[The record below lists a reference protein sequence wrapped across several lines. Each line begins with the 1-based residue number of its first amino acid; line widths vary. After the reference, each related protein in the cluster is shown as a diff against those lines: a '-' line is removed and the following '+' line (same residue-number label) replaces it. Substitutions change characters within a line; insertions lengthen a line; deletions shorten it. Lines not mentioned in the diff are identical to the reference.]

1 MQIKCVCMLAAVL
14 GVGASLAATWT
25 GAAGDGQWT
34 TDANWEGNTP
44 PGAGDDA
51 LFTASATLA
60 APTDFTGTVRVQG
73 EGTHLTFDVAA
84 AAALAVA
91 VDEGATLEKTGA
103 GSLTLHAA
111 PGFHPGRV
119 VVTAGEA
126 VFAGNGDWEAPG
138 AFGPVEVAAG
148 AGARI
153 VESPAAQRHG
163 VLVFAGGRTEG
174 EIKNIWATHTP
185 HANFEAVWAGLDKTV
200 ETNRVLTVF
209 SKEKPFALSNGW
221 FPAAWQWK
229 DFYMAWA
236 RTLFLMPQDERVR
249 ACLYADDFGQ
259 VYLDGEEWFEHTQYG
274 PKKAVWTTRTLARG
288 FHALDLFYGEVAG
301 NDGMSI
307 RLAGKVFGGAGPL
320 TRGDAFWKGVA
331 FARLDLAAGATL
343 ALEDGQAL
351 ALAAGEASALNGSVT
366 GGAGAVLAV
375 GSGTLAADAARF
387 AGFNGKIEL
396 CTDARAALA
405 NLGADT
411 AFTVTG
417 AGTVGTDLA
426 GRLADDFTGTV
437 EIPADATFES
447 AAADPAHAF
456 TGAGTLV
463 APTLKGTERF
473 AGTVRLAG
481 GAATWGAYARG
492 EGAAAEIALG
502 DGAALMVPRKTFL
515 ERAGTPL
522 KPWAETDA
530 GAWALGGRSGAPEW
544 SSGHIAYVNDDG
556 NLVLTDDG
564 GQQRNAALY
573 TGHVFTKTSAF
584 DLSFTWTPTQN
595 RWAGKANQ
603 AWAEGFA
610 FFLTA
615 TNNAA
620 GYVYDKTTYGQPPD
634 AYGFRC
640 YIYRGNGNAL
650 GFAWLVNNASAG
662 LCAADTDYSEL
673 GGGLGGITLTRPIA
687 FTVTMRHGVM
697 DVTMRQEGKT
707 WRAAYDFAQCFTG
720 NGLTEANAPRLIGLS
735 GGTGN
740 WGDPKEGKAVPYAEQ
755 TFSDFAGFVWGEH
768 EDKDPAAHAPSA
780 ETWRLGGDAWLTADP
795 GLLFSTNINQ
805 QGYAVLRTGVDAN
818 RPFEVS
824 FTERLDANLTGN
836 WAEGLGVVLTPDPD
850 KLNNGAAGRFFP
862 KMDRCVAFGHYFW
875 ENKLVWSH
883 NGSAHG
889 LDAAAS
895 DVHRI
900 HCSLNHPVT
909 YSLVFNGEDTFT
921 VRAVCSCGAV
931 YETARTYPDVAEWN
945 APVYVAFLGAASTWG
960 PATTTRVTDIAVKEM
975 DAARAFPQRLSVDAG
990 AAATVNLDVPGTN
1003 VAAFASVALGADAS
1017 LALRA
1022 GRPSSCFLSP
1032 LVLAGAGAVDAAGG
1046 AVAAFGEVT
1055 LGDAP
1060 LVVSGAWS
1068 ARDEAITFRVDAAR
1082 LKGGRVLAQ
1091 LPRATHAGAAEPA
1104 FAVTGLDGAPL
1115 SAAWRVSRAG
1125 DAVRLV
1131 PAGSAIIL
1139 R

>member
-1 MQIKCVCMLAAVL
+1 MQIKCVCMLAAAL
-14 GVGASLAATWT
+14 CAGASMAATWT
-25 GAAGDGQWT
+25 GKAGDGQWT

-51 LFTASATLA
+51 VFTASATLA

-103 GSLTLHAA
+103 GSLTLRAA
-111 PGFHPGRV
+111 PGFHPGSV

-138 AFGPVEVAAG
+138 AFGPVAVAAG

-163 VLVFAGGRTEG
+163 VLVFAGGRTED

-209 SKEKPFALSNGW
+209 SKEKPFALSNVW

-259 VYLDGEEWFEHTQYG
+259 VYLDGEEWFEHTQC
-274 PKKAVWTTRTLARG
+274 KTVWTTRTLARG
-288 FHALDLFYGEVAG
+288 FHALDLFYGELAG
-301 NDGMSI
+301 EDGMSI
-307 RLAGKVFGGAGPL
+307 RLAGKVFDGAGHL

-351 ALAAGEASALNGSVT
+351 ALAAGEASALTGAVT

-375 GSGTLAADAARF
+375 GSGTLAVDAACF

-396 CTDARAALA
+396 CTDARAASA

-437 EIPADATFES
+437 EIPAGATFES
-447 AAADPAHAF
+447 AAADPAYAF

-481 GAATWGAYARG
+481 DAATWDAYARG
-492 EGAAAEIALG
+492 EGAAAEITLG
-502 DGAALMVPRKTFL
+502 NGAALMVPRKTFL

-522 KPWAETDA
+522 KPWTDA
-530 GAWALGGRSGAPEW
+530 EAWVLGGRSDVPEW

-564 GQQRNAALY
+564 GKQRNAALY
-573 TGHVFTKTSAF
+573 TGHVFTKTSSF

-595 RWAGKANQ
+595 RWAGKA

-620 GYVYDKTTYGQPPD
+620 GYAYANHVYGQPSD

-640 YIYRGNGNAL
+640 YIYRGNGNAV
-650 GFAWLVNNASAG
+650 GFAWLVNNAEAG
-662 LCAADTDYSEL
+662 LCAAYTDYSEL
-673 GGGLGGITLTRPIA
+673 DGGLGGITLTRPIA
-687 FTVTMRHGVM
+687 FAVTMRNGVM

-707 WRAAYDFAQCFTG
+707 WHAAYDFAQCFTG
-720 NGLTEANAPRLIGLS
+720 TGLTDANAPRLIGLS
-735 GGTGN
+735 GGTGS
-740 WGDPKEGKAVPYAEQ
+740 WGDPNEGSTVPYAEQ

-780 ETWRLGGDAWLTADP
+780 ETWRLSGDAWLTADP
-795 GLLFSTNINQ
+795 GFLFSTNKPQ
-805 QGYAVLRTGVDAN
+805 KGYAVLKTGVGAKI
-818 RPFEVS
+818 PFEVS
-824 FTERLDANLTGN
+824 FTERLDANLTGD
-836 WAEGLGVVLTPDPD
+836 WAEGLGVVLTPDPE
-850 KLNNGAAGRFFP
+850 KLNNDQGTLAP
-862 KMDRCVAFGHYFW
+862 KMDRCVAFCHYLW
-875 ENKLVWSH
+875 ENRLEWSH
-883 NGSAHG
+883 NGSALG

-895 DVHRI
+895 NVHRI
-900 HCSLNHPVT
+900 HRSLNHPVT

-921 VRAVCSCGAV
+921 VRAVCSCGTV

-945 APVYVAFLGAASTWG
+945 APVYVAFLGGSSTWG
-960 PATTTRVTDIAVKEM
+960 PATTTRVTDIAVKEI
-975 DAARAFPQRLSVDAG
+975 DAVCAFPQRLSVDAG

-1017 LALRA
+1017 LALQA
-1022 GRPSSCFLSP
+1022 ERPSVCFLSP
-1032 LVLAGAGAVDAAGG
+1032 LILAGAGAVDAADG

-1060 LVVSGAWS
+1060 LVVTGAWS

-1091 LPRATHAGAAEPA
+1091 LPRATCAGAAEPA

-1125 DAVRLV
+1125 DAVRLI
-1131 PAGSAIIL
+1131 PAGSAIFL

>member
-1 MQIKCVCMLAAVL
+1 MQIKCVCMLAAAL
-14 GVGASLAATWT
+14 CAGVSMAATWT
-25 GAAGDGQWT
+25 GTAGDGQWT
-34 TDANWEGNTP
+34 TGANWEGNTP

-51 LFTASATLA
+51 VFTASATLA

-73 EGTHLTFDVAA
+73 EGTHLTFDGAA

-103 GSLTLHAA
+103 GSLTLRAA
-111 PGFHPGRV
+111 PGFHPGSV

-138 AFGPVEVAAG
+138 AFGPVAVAAG

-163 VLVFAGGRTEG
+163 VLVFTGGRTED
-174 EIKNIWATHTP
+174 EVKNIWTTHTP

-209 SKEKPFALSNGW
+209 SKEKPFALSNVW

-259 VYLDGEEWFEHTQYG
+259 VYLDGEEWFEHTQC
-274 PKKAVWTTRTLARG
+274 KTVWTTRTLARG
-288 FHALDLFYGEVAG
+288 FHALDLFYGELAG
-301 NDGMSI
+301 EDGMSI
-307 RLAGKVFGGAGPL
+307 RLAGKVFGGAGHL

-351 ALAAGEASALNGSVT
+351 ALAAGEASALTGAVT

-375 GSGTLAADAARF
+375 GSGTFAADAARF

-396 CTDARAALA
+396 CTDARAASA

-437 EIPADATFES
+437 EIPAGATFES
-447 AAADPAHAF
+447 AAADPAYAF

-481 GAATWGAYARG
+481 DAATWDAYARG

-502 DGAALMVPRKTFL
+502 NGAALMVSRQTFL

-522 KPWAETDA
+522 KPWTDA
-530 GAWALGGRSGAPEW
+530 EAWALAGRNDAPGW

-564 GQQRNAALY
+564 GQRNAALY

-595 RWAGKANQ
+595 RWAGKVEQ
-603 AWAEGFA
+603 VWAEGFA

-620 GYVYDKTTYGQPPD
+620 GYAYANHVYGQPSD

-640 YIYRGNGNAL
+640 YIYRGNGNAV
-650 GFAWLVNNASAG
+650 GFAWLVNNAEAG
-662 LCAADTDYSEL
+662 LCAAYTDYSEL
-673 GGGLGGITLTRPIA
+673 DGGLGGITLTRPIA
-687 FTVTMRHGVM
+687 FAVTMRNGVM

-707 WRAAYDFAQCFTG
+707 WHAAYDFAQCFTG
-720 NGLTEANAPRLIGLS
+720 NGLTDANAPRLIGLS
-735 GGTGN
+735 GGTGS
-740 WGDPKEGKAVPYAEQ
+740 WGDPNEGSTVPYAEQ

-780 ETWRLGGDAWLTADP
+780 ETWRLSGDAWLTADP
-795 GLLFSTNINQ
+795 GFLFSTNKLQ
-805 QGYAVLRTGVDAN
+805 KGYAVLKTGVGAKI
-818 RPFEVS
+818 PFEVS
-824 FTERLDANLTGN
+824 FTERLDANLTGD
-836 WAEGLGVVLTPDPD
+836 WAEGLGVILTPDPE
-850 KLNNGAAGRFFP
+850 KLNNDQGVLAP
-862 KMDRCVAFGHYFW
+862 KMDRCVAFCHHLW
-875 ENKLVWSH
+875 ENRLEWSH
-883 NGSAHG
+883 NGSALG

-895 DVHRI
+895 NVHRI
-900 HCSLNHPVT
+900 HRSLNHPVT
-909 YSLVFNGEDTFT
+909 YSLVFNGVDTFT
-921 VRAVCSCGAV
+921 VRAVCSCGTV

-945 APVYVAFLGAASTWG
+945 APVYVAFLGGSSTWG
-960 PATTTRVTDIAVKEM
+960 PATTTRVTDIAVKEI
-975 DAARAFPQRLSVDAG
+975 DAVCAFPQCLSVDAG

-1022 GRPSSCFLSP
+1022 EHPSVCFLSP
-1032 LVLAGAGAVDAAGG
+1032 LVLAGAGAVDAADG

-1060 LVVSGAWS
+1060 LAVTGAWS

-1091 LPRATHAGAAEPA
+1091 LPRATCAGAAEPA
-1104 FAVTGLDGAPL
+1104 FAATGLDGAPL
-1115 SAAWRVSRAG
+1115 SAAWRVSRVG

-1131 PAGSAIIL
+1131 PAGSAIFL

>member
-1 MQIKCVCMLAAVL
+1 MQIKCVCMLAAAL
-14 GVGASLAATWT
+14 CAGASMAATWT
-25 GAAGDGQWT
+25 GAAGDNQWT
-34 TDANWEGNTP
+34 TDANWKGNTP

-51 LFTASATLA
+51 VFTASATLA

-103 GSLTLHAA
+103 GSLTLRAA

-138 AFGPVEVAAG
+138 AFGPVTVAPG

-163 VLVFAGGRTEG
+163 VLVFTGGRTED
-174 EIKNIWATHTP
+174 EVKNIWTTHTP

-209 SKEKPFALSNGW
+209 SKEKPFALSNVW

-259 VYLDGEEWFEHTQYG
+259 VYLDGEEWFEHTQC
-274 PKKAVWTTRTLARG
+274 KTVWTTRTLARG
-288 FHALDLFYGEVAG
+288 FHALDLFYGELAG
-301 NDGMSI
+301 EDGMSI
-307 RLAGKVFGGAGPL
+307 RLAGKVFGGAGHL

-351 ALAAGEASALNGSVT
+351 ALAAGEASALTGAVT

-375 GSGTLAADAARF
+375 GSGTLAVDAACF

-396 CTDARAALA
+396 CTDARAASA

-437 EIPADATFES
+437 EIPAGATFES
-447 AAADPAHAF
+447 AAADPAYAF

-481 GAATWGAYARG
+481 DAATWDAYARG
-492 EGAAAEIALG
+492 EGAAAEITLG
-502 DGAALMVPRKTFL
+502 NGAALMVPRKTFL

-522 KPWAETDA
+522 KPWTDA
-530 GAWALGGRSGAPEW
+530 EAWALGGRNDVPAW

-564 GQQRNAALY
+564 GKQRNAALY

-595 RWAGKANQ
+595 RWAGKA

-620 GYVYDKTTYGQPPD
+620 GYAYANQVYGQPSD

-640 YIYRGNGNAL
+640 YIYRGNGNAV
-650 GFAWLVNNASAG
+650 GFAWLVNNAEAG
-662 LCAADTDYSEL
+662 LCAAYTDYSEL
-673 GGGLGGITLTRPIA
+673 DGGLGGITLTRPIA
-687 FTVTMRHGVM
+687 FAVTMRNGVM

-707 WRAAYDFAQCFTG
+707 WHAAYDFAQCFTG
-720 NGLTEANAPRLIGLS
+720 NGLTDANAPRLIGLS
-735 GGTGN
+735 GGTGS
-740 WGDPKEGKAVPYAEQ
+740 WGDPNEGSTVPYAEQ

-780 ETWRLGGDAWLTADP
+780 ETWRLSGDAWLTADP
-795 GLLFSTNINQ
+795 GLLFSTNVNKK
-805 QGYAVLRTGVDAN
+805 GYAVLRTGVDAN

-824 FTERLDANLTGN
+824 FTERLDANLTGD

-850 KLNNGAAGRFFP
+850 KLNNGQGILFP
-862 KMDRCVAFGHYFW
+862 NMDRCVAFGHYFW
-875 ENKLVWSH
+875 KNNLEWSH
-883 NGSAHG
+883 NGSRSE
-889 LDAAAS
+889 DDKAAS
-895 DVHRI
+895 NVHRI
-900 HCSLNHPVT
+900 HRELNHPVT

-945 APVYVAFLGAASTWG
+945 APVYVAFLGGSSGWG

-975 DAARAFPQRLSVDAG
+975 DAVRAFPQRLSVDAG

-1017 LALRA
+1017 LALQT
-1022 GRPSSCFLSP
+1022 GRPSVCFLSP
-1032 LVLAGAGAVDAAGG
+1032 LVLAGAGTVNAADG

-1060 LVVSGAWS
+1060 LVVTGAWS

-1091 LPRATHAGAAEPA
+1091 LPRATCAGAAEPA

-1125 DAVRLV
+1125 DAVRLI
-1131 PAGSAIIL
+1131 PAGSAIFL

>member
-1 MQIKCVCMLAAVL
+1 MQIKCVCMLAAAL
-14 GVGASLAATWT
+14 CAGASMAATWT
-25 GAAGDGQWT
+25 GKAGDGQWT

-51 LFTASATLA
+51 VFTASATLA

-73 EGTHLTFDVAA
+73 EGTHLTFNVAA

-103 GSLTLHAA
+103 GSLTLRAA
-111 PGFHPGRV
+111 PGFHPGSV

-138 AFGPVEVAAG
+138 AFGPVTVAPG

-163 VLVFAGGRTEG
+163 VLVFTGGRTED
-174 EIKNIWATHTP
+174 EVKNIWTTHTP
-185 HANFEAVWAGLDKTV
+185 HANFEAVWAGLNKTV

-209 SKEKPFALSNGW
+209 SKEKPFALSNVW

-229 DFYMAWA
+229 DSYMAWA
-236 RTLFLMPQDERVR
+236 RTLFLMPQDEKVR
-249 ACLYADDFGQ
+249 ACLYADDYGQ
-259 VYLDGEEWFEHTQYG
+259 VYLDGEECFARAQCKT
-274 PKKAVWTTRTLARG
+274 VWATRTLARG
-288 FHALDLFYGEVAG
+288 FHALDLFFGEIWG
-301 NDGMSI
+301 SDGMSI

-351 ALAAGEASALNGSVT
+351 ALAAGEASALAGAGT

-375 GSGTLAADAARF
+375 GTGTLAVDAARF

-396 CTDARAALA
+396 CTDARAASA

-437 EIPADATFES
+437 EIPAGATFES
-447 AAADPAHAF
+447 AAADPAYAF

-481 GAATWGAYARG
+481 DAATWDAYARG
-492 EGAAAEIALG
+492 EGAAAEITLG
-502 DGAALMVPRKTFL
+502 NGAALMVPRKTFL

-522 KPWAETDA
+522 KPWTDA
-530 GAWALGGRSGAPEW
+530 EAWALGGRNDVPAW

-564 GQQRNAALY
+564 GKQRNAALY

-595 RWAGKANQ
+595 RWAGKA

-620 GYVYDKTTYGQPPD
+620 GYAYANHVYGQPSD

-673 GGGLGGITLTRPIA
+673 DGGLGGITLTRPIA
-687 FTVTMRHGVM
+687 FAVTMRNGVM

-707 WRAAYDFAQCFTG
+707 WHAAYDFAQCFTG
-720 NGLTEANAPRLIGLS
+720 NGLTDANAPRLIGLS
-735 GGTGN
+735 GGTGS
-740 WGDPKEGKAVPYAEQ
+740 WGDPNGGTTVPYAEQ
-755 TFSDFAGFVWGEH
+755 TFSAFAGLVWGEH
-768 EDKDPAAHAPSA
+768 EAQDPAAHAPSA
-780 ETWRLGGDAWLTADP
+780 ETWRLSGDAWLTADP
-795 GLLFSTNINQ
+795 GFLFSTNKLQ
-805 QGYAVLRTGVDAN
+805 KGYAVLKTGVGAKI
-818 RPFEVS
+818 PFEVS
-824 FTERLDANLTGN
+824 FTERLDANLTGD
-836 WAEGLGVVLTPDPD
+836 WAEGLGVVLTPDPE
-850 KLNNGAAGRFFP
+850 KLNNDQGVLVP
-862 KMDRCVAFGHYFW
+862 KMDRCVAFCHYLW
-875 ENKLVWSH
+875 ENRLEWSH
-883 NGSAHG
+883 NGSALG

-895 DVHRI
+895 NVHRI
-900 HCSLNHPVT
+900 HRSLNHPVT
-909 YSLVFNGEDTFT
+909 YSLVFNGVDTFT

-945 APVYVAFLGAASTWG
+945 APVYVAFLGGSSGWG

-1022 GRPSSCFLSP
+1022 GHPSVCFLSP
-1032 LVLAGAGAVDAAGG
+1032 LVLAGAGAVDAADG

-1060 LVVSGAWS
+1060 LVVTGAWS

-1091 LPRATHAGAAEPA
+1091 LPRATCAGAAEPA

-1125 DAVRLV
+1125 DAVRLI
-1131 PAGSAIIL
+1131 PASSAIFL

>member
-1 MQIKCVCMLAAVL
+1 MQIKCVCMLAAAL
-14 GVGASLAATWT
+14 CAGASMAATWT
-25 GAAGDGQWT
+25 GAAGDNQWT
-34 TDANWEGNTP
+34 TDANWKGNTP

-51 LFTASATLA
+51 VFTASAALA

-73 EGTHLTFDVAA
+73 EGTHLTFNVAA

-103 GSLTLHAA
+103 GSLTLRAA

-138 AFGPVEVAAG
+138 AFGPVAVAAG

-163 VLVFAGGRTEG
+163 VLVFTGGRTED
-174 EIKNIWATHTP
+174 EVKNIWTTHTP

-209 SKEKPFALSNGW
+209 SKEKPFALFNDW

-259 VYLDGEEWFEHTQYG
+259 VYLDGEEWFEHTQC
-274 PKKAVWTTRTLARG
+274 KTVWTTRTLARG
-288 FHALDLFYGEVAG
+288 FHALDLFYGELAG
-301 NDGMSI
+301 EDGMSI
-307 RLAGKVFGGAGPL
+307 RLAGKVFGGAGHL

-351 ALAAGEASALNGSVT
+351 ALAAGEASALTGAVT

-375 GSGTLAADAARF
+375 GSGTLAVDATCF

-396 CTDARAALA
+396 CTDARAASA

-437 EIPADATFES
+437 EIPAGATFES
-447 AAADPAHAF
+447 AAADPAYAF
-456 TGAGTLV
+456 TGSGTLV

-481 GAATWGAYARG
+481 DAATWDAYARG
-492 EGAAAEIALG
+492 EGAAAEITLG
-502 DGAALMVPRKTFL
+502 NGAALMVPGKTFL

-522 KPWAETDA
+522 KPWTDA
-530 GAWALGGRSGAPEW
+530 EAWALGGRNDVPAW

-564 GQQRNAALY
+564 GKQRNAALY

-595 RWAGKANQ
+595 RWAGKA

-620 GYVYDKTTYGQPPD
+620 GYAYANQLYGQPSD

-640 YIYRGNGNAL
+640 YIYRGNGNAV
-650 GFAWLVNNASAG
+650 GFAWLVNNAEAG
-662 LCAADTDYSEL
+662 LCAAYTDYSEL
-673 GGGLGGITLTRPIA
+673 DGGLGGITLTRPIA
-687 FTVTMRHGVM
+687 FAVTMRNGVM

-707 WRAAYDFAQCFTG
+707 WHAAYDFAQCFTG
-720 NGLTEANAPRLIGLS
+720 NGLTDANAPRLIGLS
-735 GGTGN
+735 GGTGS
-740 WGDPKEGKAVPYAEQ
+740 WGDPNEGSTVPYAEQ

-780 ETWRLGGDAWLTADP
+780 ETWRLSGDAWLTADP
-795 GLLFSTNINQ
+795 GLLFSTNVNKK
-805 QGYAVLRTGVDAN
+805 GYAVLRTGVDAN

-824 FTERLDANLTGN
+824 FTERLDANLTGD

-850 KLNNGAAGRFFP
+850 KLNNGQGILFP
-862 KMDRCVAFGHYFW
+862 NMDRCVAFGHYFW
-875 ENKLVWSH
+875 KNNLEWSH
-883 NGSAHG
+883 NGSRSE
-889 LDAAAS
+889 DDKAAS
-895 DVHRI
+895 NVHRI
-900 HCSLNHPVT
+900 HRELNHPVT

-945 APVYVAFLGAASTWG
+945 APVYVAFLGGSSGWG

-975 DAARAFPQRLSVDAG
+975 DAVRAFPQRLSVDAG

-1017 LALRA
+1017 LALQV
-1022 GRPSSCFLSP
+1022 GRPSVCFLSP
-1032 LVLAGAGAVDAAGG
+1032 LVLAGAGTVNAADG

-1091 LPRATHAGAAEPA
+1091 LPRATCAGAAEPA
-1104 FAVTGLDGAPL
+1104 FAVTGLNGAPL

-1125 DAVRLV
+1125 DAVRLI
-1131 PAGSAIIL
+1131 PAGSAIFL

>member
-1 MQIKCVCMLAAVL
+1 MQIKCACVLAAVL
-14 GVGASLAATWT
+14 GVGASLAATVTWT
-25 GAAGDGQWT
+25 GAAGDGQWA
-34 TDANWEGNTP
+34 TDANWDGGVR
-44 PGAGDDA
+44 PGAGDDVCFAVSAA
-51 LFTASATLA
+51 LTV
-60 APTDFTGTVRVQG
+60 PTDFAGTVCVQG
-73 EGTHLTFDVAA
+73 EGTRLVLDVAEA
-84 AAALAVA
+84 AACTVA

-103 GSLTLHAA
+103 GTLTLRAA
-111 PGFHPGRV
+111 PGYHPGGI

-138 AFGPVEVAAG
+138 AFGPVAVAAG
-148 AGARI
+148 AGARV
-153 VESPAAQRHG
+153 VESPADQRHG
-163 VLVFAGGRTEG
+163 VPVFAGGRTED
-174 EIKNIWATHTP
+174 EIRNIWTTHTP

-200 ETNRVLTVF
+200 ETNRFLTVF
-209 SKEKPFALSNGW
+209 SREKPFALSNGW
-221 FPAAWQWK
+221 VPAAWQGK
-229 DFYMAWA
+229 DYYMAWA
-236 RTLFLMPQDERVR
+236 RTLFLMPQEEKIR
-249 ACLYADDFGQ
+249 ASLYADDFGQ
-259 VYLDGEEWFEHTQYG
+259 VYMDGEEWFGHVQHTT
-274 PKKAVWTTRTLARG
+274 VDTTRPLARG
-288 FHALDLFYGEVAG
+288 FHALDLFFGDLTG
-301 NDGMSI
+301 GDGLSL

-320 TRGDAFWKGVA
+320 ARGDTFWKGVA

-351 ALAAGEASALNGSVT
+351 ALAAGEVSAFNGAVT
-366 GGAGAVLAV
+366 GGAGSVLAV
-375 GSGTLAADAARF
+375 GSGTLTVDAACLS
-387 AGFNGKIEL
+387 GFGGRIEL

-405 NLGADT
+405 NLGADA

-437 EIPADATFES
+437 EIPAGTTFVS
-447 AAADPAHAF
+447 TDADPADAF

-463 APTLKGTERF
+463 APTLKGTDRF
-473 AGTVRLAG
+473 TGTVRLAD
-481 GAATWGAYARG
+481 GAAATLGAYARG
-492 EGAAAEIALG
+492 EGAAEEVVLG
-502 DGAALMVPRKTFL
+502 DGATLAFPRATL
-515 ERAGTPL
+515 LARGGMPL
-522 KPWAETDA
+522 KPWTNPA
-530 GAWALGGRSGAPEW
+530 AWALGGWNGAAAW
-544 SSGHIAYVNDDG
+544 SSGHLAYVNDDG

-573 TGHVFTKTSAF
+573 TGHVFTKASDF
-584 DLSFTWTPTQN
+584 DVSFTWTPTQT
-595 RWAGKANQ
+595 RWAGKVGQ

-620 GYVYDKTTYGQPPD
+620 GYAYNKATYAQPLD

-640 YIYRGNGNAL
+640 YIYRGNGNAH
-650 GFAWLVNNASAG
+650 GFAWLVNGADLSG
-662 LCAADTDYSEL
+662 DTDFPEA
-673 GGGLGGITLTRPIA
+673 GGGMGGITLTRPIA
-687 FTVTMRHGVM
+687 FAVRMRHGVM
-697 DVTMRQEGKT
+697 DVTLRQEGKT
-707 WRAAYDFAQCFTG
+707 WHVAFDFAQCFTG
-720 NGLTEANAPRLIGLS
+720 KGLTDANALRFIGLS
-735 GGTGN
+735 GGTGS
-740 WGDPKEGKAVPYAEQ
+740 WGDPNEGTTVPYAEQ
-755 TFSDFAGFVWGEH
+755 TISDFTGFVWGEH
-768 EDKDPAAHAPSA
+768 EDKDPAAHAPSE
-780 ETWRLGGDAWLTADP
+780 ETARLSGDAWLTDDP
-795 GLLFSTNINQ
+795 GFRFSTDINQ
-805 QGYAVLRTGVDAN
+805 KGYAVLKTGVDAN

-824 FTERLDANLTGN
+824 FTERLDANRDN
-836 WAEGLGVVLTPDPD
+836 SWAEGLGVVLTPDPD
-850 KLNNGAAGRFFP
+850 KLNNSQGTLFP

-889 LDAAAS
+889 LDATAS

-1091 LPRATHAGAAEPA
+1091 LPRATCAGAAEPA

>member
-1 MQIKCVCMLAAVL
+1 MQIKCVCMLAAAL
-14 GVGASLAATWT
+14 CAGASMAATWT
-25 GAAGDGQWT
+25 GAAGDNQWT

-51 LFTASATLA
+51 VFTASAALA

-73 EGTHLTFDVAA
+73 EGTHLTFNVAA

-103 GSLTLHAA
+103 GSLTLRAA

-138 AFGPVEVAAG
+138 AFGPVTVAPG

-163 VLVFAGGRTEG
+163 VLVFTGGRTED
-174 EIKNIWATHTP
+174 EVKNIWTTHTP

-209 SKEKPFALSNGW
+209 SKEKPFALSNVW

-259 VYLDGEEWFEHTQYG
+259 VYLDGEEWFEHTQC
-274 PKKAVWTTRTLARG
+274 KTVWTTRTLARG
-288 FHALDLFYGEVAG
+288 FHALDLFYGELAG
-301 NDGMSI
+301 EDGMSI
-307 RLAGKVFGGAGPL
+307 RLAGKVFGGAGHL

-351 ALAAGEASALNGSVT
+351 ALAAGEASALTGAVT

-375 GSGTLAADAARF
+375 GSGTLAVDAACF

-396 CTDARAALA
+396 CTDARAASA

-437 EIPADATFES
+437 EIPAGATFES
-447 AAADPAHAF
+447 AAADPAYAF

-481 GAATWGAYARG
+481 DAATWDAYARG

-502 DGAALMVPRKTFL
+502 NGAALMVPRKTFL

-522 KPWAETDA
+522 KPWTDA
-530 GAWALGGRSGAPEW
+530 EAWALAGRNDAPGW

-564 GQQRNAALY
+564 GQRNAALY

-595 RWAGKANQ
+595 RWAGKVEQ
-603 AWAEGFA
+603 VWAEGFA

-620 GYVYDKTTYGQPPD
+620 GYDYAKHPYGQPSD

-640 YIYRGNGNAL
+640 YIYRGNGNAV
-650 GFAWLVNNASAG
+650 GFAWLVNNAEAG
-662 LCAADTDYSEL
+662 LCAAYTDYSEL
-673 GGGLGGITLTRPIA
+673 DGGLGGITLTRPIA
-687 FTVTMRHGVM
+687 FAVTMRNGVM

-707 WRAAYDFAQCFTG
+707 WHAAYDFAQCFTG
-720 NGLTEANAPRLIGLS
+720 NGLTDANAPRLIGLS
-735 GGTGN
+735 GGTGS
-740 WGDPKEGKAVPYAEQ
+740 WGDPKDGTAVAFAEQ
-755 TFSDFAGFVWGEH
+755 TFSDFEGFVWGEH

-780 ETWRLGGDAWLTADP
+780 ETWRLSGDAWLTADP
-795 GLLFSTNINQ
+795 GFLFSTNKLQN
-805 QGYAVLRTGVDAN
+805 GYAVLKTGVDAN

-824 FTERLDANLTGN
+824 FTERLDANLTGD
-836 WAEGLGVVLTPDPD
+836 WAEGLGVVLTPDPE
-850 KLNNGAAGRFFP
+850 KLNNDQGTLAP
-862 KMDRCVAFGHYFW
+862 KMDRCVVFCHYLW
-875 ENKLVWSH
+875 ENRLEWSD
-883 NGSAHG
+883 NGSALG

-895 DVHRI
+895 NVHRI
-900 HCSLNHPVT
+900 HRSLNHPIT
-909 YSLVFNGEDTFT
+909 YSLVFHGEDTFT
-921 VRAVCSCGAV
+921 VRAVCSCGTV

-945 APVYVAFLGAASTWG
+945 APVYVAFLGGSSTWG
-960 PATTTRVTDIAVKEM
+960 PATTTRVTDIAVKEI
-975 DAARAFPQRLSVDAG
+975 DAVCAFPQCLSVDAG
-990 AAATVNLDVPGTN
+990 AATTVNLDVPGTN

-1022 GRPSSCFLSP
+1022 GHPSVCFLSP
-1032 LVLAGAGAVDAAGG
+1032 LVLAGAGAVDAADG

-1060 LVVSGAWS
+1060 LVVTGAWS

-1091 LPRATHAGAAEPA
+1091 LPRATCAGAAEPA

-1125 DAVRLV
+1125 DAVRLI
-1131 PAGSAIIL
+1131 PAGSAIFL

>member
-1 MQIKCVCMLAAVL
+1 MQIKCVCMLAAAL
-14 GVGASLAATWT
+14 CAGASMAATWT
-25 GAAGDGQWT
+25 GAAGDSQWT
-34 TDANWEGNTP
+34 TDANWDGNTP

-51 LFTASATLA
+51 VFTASATLA

-73 EGTHLTFDVAA
+73 EGTHLTFDVTA

-91 VDEGATLEKTGA
+91 VDEGAPLEKTGA
-103 GSLTLHAA
+103 GSLTLRAA

-138 AFGPVEVAAG
+138 AFGPVTVAPG

-163 VLVFAGGRTEG
+163 VLVFTGGRTED
-174 EIKNIWATHTP
+174 EVKNIWTTHTP

-209 SKEKPFALSNGW
+209 SKEKPFALFNDW

-259 VYLDGEEWFEHTQYG
+259 VYLDGEEWFEHTQC
-274 PKKAVWTTRTLARG
+274 KTVWTTRTLARG
-288 FHALDLFYGEVAG
+288 FHALDLFYGELAG
-301 NDGMSI
+301 EDGMSI
-307 RLAGKVFGGAGPL
+307 RLAGKVFGGAGHL

-351 ALAAGEASALNGSVT
+351 ALAAGEASALTGAVT

-375 GSGTLAADAARF
+375 GSGTLAVDAACF

-396 CTDARAALA
+396 CTDARAASA

-437 EIPADATFES
+437 EIPAGATFES
-447 AAADPAHAF
+447 AAADPAYAF

-481 GAATWGAYARG
+481 DAATWDAYARG
-492 EGAAAEIALG
+492 EGAAAEITLG
-502 DGAALMVPRKTFL
+502 NGAALMVPRKTFL

-522 KPWAETDA
+522 KPWTDA
-530 GAWALGGRSGAPEW
+530 EAWALGGRNDVPAW

-564 GQQRNAALY
+564 GKQRNAALY

-595 RWAGKANQ
+595 RWAGKA

-620 GYVYDKTTYGQPPD
+620 GYAYANQVYGQPSD

-640 YIYRGNGNAL
+640 YIYRGNGNAV
-650 GFAWLVNNASAG
+650 GFAWLVNNAEAG
-662 LCAADTDYSEL
+662 LCAAYTDYSEL
-673 GGGLGGITLTRPIA
+673 DGGLGGITLTRPIA
-687 FTVTMRHGVM
+687 FAVTMRNGVM

-707 WRAAYDFAQCFTG
+707 WHAAYDFAQCFTG
-720 NGLTEANAPRLIGLS
+720 NGLTDANAPRLIGLS
-735 GGTGN
+735 GGTGS
-740 WGDPKEGKAVPYAEQ
+740 WGDPNEGSTVPYAEQ

-780 ETWRLGGDAWLTADP
+780 ETWRLSGDAWLTADP
-795 GLLFSTNINQ
+795 GLLFSTNVNKK
-805 QGYAVLRTGVDAN
+805 GYAVLRTGVDAN

-824 FTERLDANLTGN
+824 FTERLDANLTGD

-850 KLNNGAAGRFFP
+850 KLNNGQGILFP
-862 KMDRCVAFGHYFW
+862 NMDRCVAFGHYFW
-875 ENKLVWSH
+875 KNNLEWSH
-883 NGSAHG
+883 NGSRSE
-889 LDAAAS
+889 DDKAAS
-895 DVHRI
+895 NVHRI
-900 HCSLNHPVT
+900 HRELNHPVT

-945 APVYVAFLGAASTWG
+945 APVYVAFLGGSSGWG

-975 DAARAFPQRLSVDAG
+975 DAVRAFPQRLSVDAG

-1022 GRPSSCFLSP
+1022 GRPSVCFLSP
-1032 LVLAGAGAVDAAGG
+1032 LVLAGAGTVNAADG

-1091 LPRATHAGAAEPA
+1091 LPPATCAGAAEPA

-1125 DAVRLV
+1125 DAVRLI
-1131 PAGSAIIL
+1131 PAGSAIFL

>member
-1 MQIKCVCMLAAVL
+1 MQIKCVCMLAAAL
-14 GVGASLAATWT
+14 CAGASMAATWT
-25 GAAGDGQWT
+25 GAAGDGLWT

-51 LFTASATLA
+51 LFTASATLT
-60 APTDFTGTVRVQG
+60 APADFTGTVRVQG
-73 EGTHLTFDVAA
+73 EGTHLTLTNVAA

-103 GSLTLHAA
+103 GSLTLRAA

-138 AFGPVEVAAG
+138 AFGPVAVAAG

-174 EIKNIWATHTP
+174 EIKNIWVTHTP

-229 DFYMAWA
+229 DSYMAWA
-236 RTLFLMPQDERVR
+236 RTLFLMPQDEKVR
-249 ACLYADDFGQ
+249 ACLYADDYGQ
-259 VYLDGEEWFEHTQYG
+259 VYLDGEEWFERAQCKT
-274 PKKAVWTTRTLARG
+274 VWTTRTLARG
-288 FHALDLFYGEVAG
+288 FHALDLFYGELAW

-343 ALEDGQAL
+343 ALEDGQTL
-351 ALAAGEASALNGSVT
+351 ALAAGEASALNGAVT

-387 AGFNGKIEL
+387 ADFNGKIEL

-405 NLGADT
+405 NLGADA

-437 EIPADATFES
+437 EIPAGTTFES

-515 ERAGTPL
+515 ERAGAPL
-522 KPWAETDA
+522 KPWTDA

-564 GQQRNAALY
+564 GQRNAALY

-595 RWAGKANQ
+595 RWAGKAGQ

-620 GYVYDKTTYGQPPD
+620 GYDYAKHLYGQPPD

-640 YIYRGNGNAL
+640 YIYRGSGNAL
-650 GFAWLVNNASAG
+650 GFAWLVNTVSAG
-662 LCAADTDYSEL
+662 LCAVDTDYSEL
-673 GGGLGGITLTRPIA
+673 GGGLGGITLTRSIA
-687 FTVTMRHGVM
+687 FTVKMRHGVM

-720 NGLTEANAPRLIGLS
+720 NGLTDANAPRLIGLS

-780 ETWRLGGDAWLTADP
+780 ETWRLSGDVWLTADP
-795 GLLFSTNINQ
+795 GFLFSTNIKQ
-805 QGYAVLRTGVDAN
+805 QGYAVLKAGVDAN

-824 FTERLDANLTGN
+824 FTERFDANRDTA
-836 WAEGLGVVLTPDPD
+836 WAEGLGIAFTPDPD

-875 ENKLVWSH
+875 DNHKLVWSH
-883 NGSAHG
+883 NGSSFTEDVVGYKVHG
-889 LDAAAS
+889 I
-895 DVHRI
+895 HRE
-900 HCSLNHPVT
+900 LNHPVT

-1022 GRPSSCFLSP
+1022 ERPSSCFLSP

-1091 LPRATHAGAAEPA
+1091 LPRATCAGAAEPA

>member
-1 MQIKCVCMLAAVL
+1 MQIKCVCMLAAAL
-14 GVGASLAATWT
+14 CAGASMAATWT
-25 GAAGDGQWT
+25 GAAGDSQWT
-34 TDANWEGNTP
+34 TDANWKGNTP

-51 LFTASATLA
+51 VFTASAALA

-73 EGTHLTFDVAA
+73 EGTHLTFNVAA

-103 GSLTLHAA
+103 GSLTLRAA
-111 PGFHPGRV
+111 PGFHPGSV

-138 AFGPVEVAAG
+138 AFGPVTVAPG

-163 VLVFAGGRTEG
+163 VLVFTGGRTED
-174 EIKNIWATHTP
+174 EVKNIWTTHTP
-185 HANFEAVWAGLDKTV
+185 HANFEAVWAGLNKTV

-209 SKEKPFALSNGW
+209 SKEKPFALFNDW

-259 VYLDGEEWFEHTQYG
+259 VYLDGEEWFEHTQC
-274 PKKAVWTTRTLARG
+274 KTVWTTRTLARG
-288 FHALDLFYGEVAG
+288 FHALDLFYGELAG
-301 NDGMSI
+301 EDGMSI
-307 RLAGKVFGGAGPL
+307 RLAGKVFGGAGHL

-351 ALAAGEASALNGSVT
+351 ALAAGEASAFTGAVT
-366 GGAGAVLAV
+366 GGSGAVLAV
-375 GSGTLAADAARF
+375 GSGTLAVDAACF

-396 CTDARAALA
+396 CTDARAASA

-437 EIPADATFES
+437 EIPAGATFES
-447 AAADPAHAF
+447 AAADPAYAF

-481 GAATWGAYARG
+481 DAATWDAYARG
-492 EGAAAEIALG
+492 EGAAAEITLG
-502 DGAALMVPRKTFL
+502 NGAALMVPRKTFL

-522 KPWAETDA
+522 KPWTDA
-530 GAWALGGRSGAPEW
+530 EAWALGGRNDVPAW
-544 SSGHIAYVNDDG
+544 SSGQIAYVNDDG

-564 GQQRNAALY
+564 GKQRNAALY

-595 RWAGKANQ
+595 RWAGKVGQ
-603 AWAEGFA
+603 SWAEGFA

-620 GYVYDKTTYGQPPD
+620 GYAYANQVYGQPSD

-640 YIYRGNGNAL
+640 YIYRGNGNAV
-650 GFAWLVNNASAG
+650 GFAWLVNNAEAG
-662 LCAADTDYSEL
+662 LCAAYTDYSEL
-673 GGGLGGITLTRPIA
+673 DGGLGGITLTRPIA
-687 FTVTMRHGVM
+687 FAVTMRNGVM

-707 WRAAYDFAQCFTG
+707 WHAAYDFAQCFTG
-720 NGLTEANAPRLIGLS
+720 NGLTDANAPRLIGLS
-735 GGTGN
+735 GGTGS
-740 WGDPKEGKAVPYAEQ
+740 WGDPNEGSTVPYAEQ

-780 ETWRLGGDAWLTADP
+780 ETWRLSGDAWLTADP
-795 GLLFSTNINQ
+795 GLLFSTNVNKK
-805 QGYAVLRTGVDAN
+805 GYAVLRTGVDAN

-824 FTERLDANLTGN
+824 FTERLDANLTGD

-850 KLNNGAAGRFFP
+850 KLNNGQGILFP
-862 KMDRCVAFGHYFW
+862 NMDRCVAFGHYFW
-875 ENKLVWSH
+875 KNNLEWSH
-883 NGSAHG
+883 NGSRSE
-889 LDAAAS
+889 DDKAAS
-895 DVHRI
+895 NVHRI
-900 HCSLNHPVT
+900 HRELNHPVT

-945 APVYVAFLGAASTWG
+945 APVYVAFLGGSSGWG

-1017 LALRA
+1017 LALWA
-1022 GRPSSCFLSP
+1022 EHPSVCFLSP
-1032 LVLAGAGAVDAAGG
+1032 LVLAGAGAVDAADG

-1060 LVVSGAWS
+1060 LVVTGAWS

-1091 LPRATHAGAAEPA
+1091 LPRATCAGAAEPA
-1104 FAVTGLDGAPL
+1104 FAVTGLNGAPL

-1125 DAVRLV
+1125 DAVRLI
-1131 PAGSAIIL
+1131 PAGSAIFL

>member
-1 MQIKCVCMLAAVL
+1 MQIKCVCMLAAAL
-14 GVGASLAATWT
+14 CAGASMAATWT
-25 GAAGDGQWT
+25 GAAGDNQWT
-34 TDANWEGNTP
+34 TDANWKGNTP

-51 LFTASATLA
+51 VFTASATLA

-103 GSLTLHAA
+103 GSLTLRAA

-138 AFGPVEVAAG
+138 AFGPVTVAPG

-163 VLVFAGGRTEG
+163 VLVFTGGRTED
-174 EIKNIWATHTP
+174 EVKNIWTTHTP

-209 SKEKPFALSNGW
+209 SKEKPFALSNVW

-259 VYLDGEEWFEHTQYG
+259 VYLDGEEWFEHTQC
-274 PKKAVWTTRTLARG
+274 KTVWTTRTLARG
-288 FHALDLFYGEVAG
+288 FHALDLFYGELAG
-301 NDGMSI
+301 EDGMSI
-307 RLAGKVFGGAGPL
+307 RLAGKVFGGAGHL

-351 ALAAGEASALNGSVT
+351 ALAAGEASALTGAVT

-375 GSGTLAADAARF
+375 GSGTLAVDAACF

-396 CTDARAALA
+396 CTDARAASA

-437 EIPADATFES
+437 EIPAGATFES
-447 AAADPAHAF
+447 AAADPAYAF

-481 GAATWGAYARG
+481 DAVTWDAYARG
-492 EGAAAEIALG
+492 EGAAAEITLG
-502 DGAALMVPRKTFL
+502 NGAALMVPRKTFL

-522 KPWAETDA
+522 KPWTDA
-530 GAWALGGRSGAPEW
+530 EAWALGGRNDVPAW

-564 GQQRNAALY
+564 GKQRNAALY

-595 RWAGKANQ
+595 RWAGKA

-620 GYVYDKTTYGQPPD
+620 GYAYANQVYGQPSD

-640 YIYRGNGNAL
+640 YIYRGNGNAV
-650 GFAWLVNNASAG
+650 GFAWLVNNAEAG
-662 LCAADTDYSEL
+662 LCAAYTDYSEL
-673 GGGLGGITLTRPIA
+673 DGGLGGITLTRPIA
-687 FTVTMRHGVM
+687 FAVTMRNGVM

-707 WRAAYDFAQCFTG
+707 WHAAYDFAQCFTG
-720 NGLTEANAPRLIGLS
+720 NGLTDANAPRLIGLS
-735 GGTGN
+735 GGTGS
-740 WGDPKEGKAVPYAEQ
+740 WGDPNEGSTVPYAEQ

-780 ETWRLGGDAWLTADP
+780 ETWRLSGDAWLTADP
-795 GLLFSTNINQ
+795 GLLFSTNVNKK
-805 QGYAVLRTGVDAN
+805 GYAVLRTGVDAN

-824 FTERLDANLTGN
+824 FTERLDANLTGD

-850 KLNNGAAGRFFP
+850 KLNNGQGILFP
-862 KMDRCVAFGHYFW
+862 NMDRCVAFGHYFW
-875 ENKLVWSH
+875 KNNLEWSH
-883 NGSAHG
+883 NGSRSE
-889 LDAAAS
+889 DDKAAS
-895 DVHRI
+895 NVHRI
-900 HCSLNHPVT
+900 HRELNHPVT

-945 APVYVAFLGAASTWG
+945 APVYVAFLGGSSGWG

-975 DAARAFPQRLSVDAG
+975 DAVRAFPQRLSVDAG

-1017 LALRA
+1017 LALQT
-1022 GRPSSCFLSP
+1022 GRPSVCFLSP
-1032 LVLAGAGAVDAAGG
+1032 LVLAGAGTVNAADG

-1060 LVVSGAWS
+1060 LVVTGAWS

-1091 LPRATHAGAAEPA
+1091 LPRATCAGAAEPA

-1125 DAVRLV
+1125 DAVRLI
-1131 PAGSAIIL
+1131 PAGSAIFL

>member
-1 MQIKCVCMLAAVL
+1 MQIKCVCMLAAAL
-14 GVGASLAATWT
+14 CAGASMAATWT
-25 GAAGDGQWT
+25 GKAGDGQWT

-51 LFTASATLA
+51 VFTASATLA

-103 GSLTLHAA
+103 GSLTLRAA
-111 PGFHPGRV
+111 PGSHPGRV

-138 AFGPVEVAAG
+138 AFGPVTVAPG

-163 VLVFAGGRTEG
+163 VLVFTGGRTED
-174 EIKNIWATHTP
+174 EVKNIWATHTP

-209 SKEKPFALSNGW
+209 SKEKPFALSNVW

-259 VYLDGEEWFEHTQYG
+259 VYLDGEEWFEHTQC
-274 PKKAVWTTRTLARG
+274 KTVWTTRTLARG
-288 FHALDLFYGEVAG
+288 FHALDLFYGELAG
-301 NDGMSI
+301 EDGMSI
-307 RLAGKVFGGAGPL
+307 RLAGKVFGGAGHL

-351 ALAAGEASALNGSVT
+351 ALAAGEASALTGAVT

-375 GSGTLAADAARF
+375 GSGTLAVDAACF

-396 CTDARAALA
+396 CTDARAASA

-437 EIPADATFES
+437 EIPAGATFES
-447 AAADPAHAF
+447 AAADPAYAF

-481 GAATWGAYARG
+481 DAATWDAYARG
-492 EGAAAEIALG
+492 EGAAAEITLG
-502 DGAALMVPRKTFL
+502 NGAALMVPRKTFL
-515 ERAGTPL
+515 ERACTPL
-522 KPWAETDA
+522 KPWTDA
-530 GAWALGGRSGAPEW
+530 EAWALGGRNDAPGW
-544 SSGHIAYVNDDG
+544 SSGQIAYVNDDG

-564 GQQRNAALY
+564 GQRNAALY

-595 RWAGKANQ
+595 RWAGKA

-620 GYVYDKTTYGQPPD
+620 GYAYANQVYGQPSD

-640 YIYRGNGNAL
+640 YIYRGNGNAV
-650 GFAWLVNNASAG
+650 GFAWLVNNAEAG
-662 LCAADTDYSEL
+662 LCAAYTDYSEL
-673 GGGLGGITLTRPIA
+673 DGGLGGITLTRPIA
-687 FTVTMRHGVM
+687 FAVTMRNGVM

-707 WRAAYDFAQCFTG
+707 WHAAYDFAQCFTG
-720 NGLTEANAPRLIGLS
+720 NGLTDANAPRLIGLS
-735 GGTGN
+735 GGTGS
-740 WGDPKEGKAVPYAEQ
+740 WGDPNEGKTVPYAEQ

-780 ETWRLGGDAWLTADP
+780 ETWRLSGDAWLTADP
-795 GLLFSTNINQ
+795 GFLFSTNKLQ
-805 QGYAVLRTGVDAN
+805 EGYAVLKTGVGAKI
-818 RPFEVS
+818 PFEVS
-824 FTERLDANLTGN
+824 FTERLDANLTGD
-836 WAEGLGVVLTPDPD
+836 WAEGLGVVLTPDPE
-850 KLNNGAAGRFFP
+850 KLNNDQGTLAP
-862 KMDRCVAFGHYFW
+862 KMDRCVAFCHYLW
-875 ENKLVWSH
+875 ENRLEWSH
-883 NGSAHG
+883 NGSALG

-895 DVHRI
+895 NVHRI
-900 HCSLNHPVT
+900 HRSLNHPIT

-921 VRAVCSCGAV
+921 VRAVCSCGTV

-945 APVYVAFLGAASTWG
+945 APVYVAFLGGSSTWG
-960 PATTTRVTDIAVKEM
+960 PATTTRVTDIAVKEI
-975 DAARAFPQRLSVDAG
+975 DAVCAFPQRLSVDAG

-1017 LALRA
+1017 LALQV
-1022 GRPSSCFLSP
+1022 GRPSVCFLSP
-1032 LVLAGAGAVDAAGG
+1032 LVLAGAGTVNAADG

-1091 LPRATHAGAAEPA
+1091 LPRATCAGAAEPA

-1125 DAVRLV
+1125 DAVRLI
-1131 PAGSAIIL
+1131 PAGSAIFL

>member
-1 MQIKCVCMLAAVL
+1 MQIKCACMWTAVL
-14 GVGASLAATWT
+14 GVGVSLAATVTWT
-25 GAAGDGQWT
+25 GAAGDGQWA
-34 TDANWEGNTP
+34 TDANWDGGVR
-44 PGAGDDA
+44 PGADDDVC
-51 LFTASATLA
+51 FTVSATLA
-60 APTDFTGTVRVQG
+60 VPTDFAGTVCVQG
-73 EGTHLTFDVAA
+73 EGTRLVLDVDEAA
-84 AAALAVA
+84 ACTVA

-103 GSLTLHAA
+103 GTLTLRAA

-138 AFGPVEVAAG
+138 AFGPVAVAAG

-153 VESPAAQRHG
+153 VESPATQRHG

-221 FPAAWQWK
+221 FPASWQWK

-236 RTLFLMPQDERVR
+236 RTLFLIPQEEKVL
-249 ACLYADDFGQ
+249 ACLYADDYGQ
-259 VYLDGEEWFEHTQYG
+259 VYLDGEEWFARAQCKT
-274 PKKAVWTTRTLARG
+274 VWATRTLARG
-288 FHALDLFYGEVAG
+288 FHALDLFYGELAW

-351 ALAAGEASALNGSVT
+351 ALAAGEASAFNGAVT
-366 GGAGAVLAV
+366 GGADAVLAV

-387 AGFNGKIEL
+387 ADFNGKIEL

-437 EIPADATFES
+437 EIPAGATFES

-502 DGAALMVPRKTFL
+502 NGAALMVPRKTFL

-522 KPWAETDA
+522 KPWTDA

-595 RWAGKANQ
+595 RWAGKAGQ

-620 GYVYDKTTYGQPPD
+620 GYDYAKHLYGQPPD

-640 YIYRGNGNAL
+640 YIYRGSGNAL
-650 GFAWLVNNASAG
+650 GFAWLVNTVSAG

-780 ETWRLGGDAWLTADP
+780 ETWCLSGDAWLTADP
-795 GLLFSTNINQ
+795 GFLFSTNIKQ

-824 FTERLDANLTGN
+824 FTERLDANLTDR

-850 KLNNGAAGRFFP
+850 KLNNGNGGLFP

-875 ENKLVWSH
+875 ENRLEWSH
-883 NGSAHG
+883 NGSRSEDDKAEYKVHG
-889 LDAAAS
+889 I
-895 DVHRI
+895 HRE
-900 HCSLNHPVT
+900 LNHPVA
-909 YSLVFNGEDTFT
+909 YSVVFDGVDTFT

-931 YETARTYPDVAEWN
+931 YETARTYPDVADWN

-960 PATTTRVTDIAVKEM
+960 PATTTRVTDIAIREM
-975 DAARAFPQRLSVDAG
+975 ETAGVFPQRLSLDAG
-990 AAATVNLDVPGTN
+990 ATATLDLAAPGAGS
-1003 VAAFASVALGADAS
+1003 VAFASVALGADAT
-1017 LALRA
+1017 LALASERA
-1022 GRPSSCFLSP
+1022 STCVLSP
-1032 LVLAGAGAVDAAGG
+1032 LALAGAGTVDVAGG

-1068 ARDEAITFRVDAAR
+1068 ARDAAITFRVDAAR

-1091 LPRATHAGAAEPA
+1091 LPRATCADAAESA
-1104 FAVTGLDGAPL
+1104 FAATGLDGAPL
-1115 SAAWRVSRAG
+1115 SSAWRVSRSG

-1131 PAGSAIIL
+1131 PAGSLLVI

>member
-1 MQIKCVCMLAAVL
+1 MQIKCVCMLAAAL
-14 GVGASLAATWT
+14 CAGASMAATWT
-25 GAAGDGQWT
+25 GAAGDSQWT
-34 TDANWEGNTP
+34 TDANWKGNTP

-51 LFTASATLA
+51 VFTASAALA

-73 EGTHLTFDVAA
+73 EGTHLTFNVAA

-103 GSLTLHAA
+103 GSLTLRAA
-111 PGFHPGRV
+111 PGFHPGSV

-138 AFGPVEVAAG
+138 AFGPVTVAPG

-163 VLVFAGGRTEG
+163 VLVFTGGRTED
-174 EIKNIWATHTP
+174 EVKNIWTTHTP
-185 HANFEAVWAGLDKTV
+185 HANFEAVWAGLNKTV

-209 SKEKPFALSNGW
+209 SKEKPFALFNDW

-259 VYLDGEEWFEHTQYG
+259 VYLDGEEWFEHTQC
-274 PKKAVWTTRTLARG
+274 KTVWTTRTLARG
-288 FHALDLFYGEVAG
+288 FHALDLFYGELAG
-301 NDGMSI
+301 EDGMSI
-307 RLAGKVFGGAGPL
+307 RLAGKVFGGAGHL

-351 ALAAGEASALNGSVT
+351 ALAAGEASAFTGAVT
-366 GGAGAVLAV
+366 GGSGAVLAV
-375 GSGTLAADAARF
+375 GSGTLAVDAACF

-396 CTDARAALA
+396 CTDARAASA

-437 EIPADATFES
+437 EIPAGATFES
-447 AAADPAHAF
+447 AAADPAYAF

-481 GAATWGAYARG
+481 DAATWDAYARG
-492 EGAAAEIALG
+492 EGAAAEITLG
-502 DGAALMVPRKTFL
+502 NGAALMVPRKTFL

-522 KPWAETDA
+522 KPWTDA
-530 GAWALGGRSGAPEW
+530 EAWALGGRNDVPAW

-564 GQQRNAALY
+564 GKQRNAALY

-595 RWAGKANQ
+595 RWAGKVGQ
-603 AWAEGFA
+603 SWAEGFA

-620 GYVYDKTTYGQPPD
+620 GYAYANQVYGQPSD

-640 YIYRGNGNAL
+640 YIYRGNGNAV
-650 GFAWLVNNASAG
+650 GFAWLVNNAEAG
-662 LCAADTDYSEL
+662 LCAAYTDYSEL
-673 GGGLGGITLTRPIA
+673 DGGLGGITLTRPIA
-687 FTVTMRHGVM
+687 FAVTMRNGVM

-707 WRAAYDFAQCFTG
+707 WHAAYDFAQCFTG
-720 NGLTEANAPRLIGLS
+720 NGLTDANAPRLIGLS
-735 GGTGN
+735 GGTGS
-740 WGDPKEGKAVPYAEQ
+740 WGDPNEGSTVPYAEQ

-780 ETWRLGGDAWLTADP
+780 ETWRLSGDAWLTADP
-795 GLLFSTNINQ
+795 GLLFSTNVNKK
-805 QGYAVLRTGVDAN
+805 GYAVLRTGVDAN

-824 FTERLDANLTGN
+824 FTERLDANLTGD

-850 KLNNGAAGRFFP
+850 KLNNGQGILFP
-862 KMDRCVAFGHYFW
+862 NMDRCVAFGHYFW
-875 ENKLVWSH
+875 KNNLEWSH
-883 NGSAHG
+883 NGSRSE
-889 LDAAAS
+889 DDKAAS
-895 DVHRI
+895 NVHRI
-900 HCSLNHPVT
+900 HRELNHPVT

-945 APVYVAFLGAASTWG
+945 APVYVAFLGGSSGWG

-1017 LALRA
+1017 LALWA
-1022 GRPSSCFLSP
+1022 EHPSVCFLSP
-1032 LVLAGAGAVDAAGG
+1032 LVLAGAGAVDAADG

-1060 LVVSGAWS
+1060 LVVTGAWS

-1091 LPRATHAGAAEPA
+1091 LPRATCAGAAEPA
-1104 FAVTGLDGAPL
+1104 FAVTGLNGAPL

-1125 DAVRLV
+1125 DAVRLI
-1131 PAGSAIIL
+1131 PAGSAIFL

>member
-1 MQIKCVCMLAAVL
+1 MQIKCVCMLAAAL
-14 GVGASLAATWT
+14 CAGASMAATWT
-25 GAAGDGQWT
+25 GKAGDGQWT

-51 LFTASATLA
+51 VFTASATLA

-73 EGTHLTFDVAA
+73 EGTHLTFNVAA

-103 GSLTLHAA
+103 GSLTLRAA
-111 PGFHPGRV
+111 PGSHPGRV

-138 AFGPVEVAAG
+138 AFGPVTVAAG

-163 VLVFAGGRTEG
+163 VLVFTGGRTED
-174 EIKNIWATHTP
+174 EIRNIWATHTP

-209 SKEKPFALSNGW
+209 SKEKPFALSNVW

-259 VYLDGEEWFEHTQYG
+259 VYLDGEEWFEHTQC
-274 PKKAVWTTRTLARG
+274 KTVWTTRKLARG
-288 FHALDLFYGEVAG
+288 FHALDLFYGELAG
-301 NDGMSI
+301 EDGMSI
-307 RLAGKVFGGAGPL
+307 RLAGKVFGGAGHL

-351 ALAAGEASALNGSVT
+351 ALAAGEASALTGAVT

-375 GSGTLAADAARF
+375 GSGTLAVDAACF
-387 AGFNGKIEL
+387 AGFNGKIAL
-396 CTDARAALA
+396 CTDARAASA
-405 NLGADT
+405 NVGADT

-437 EIPADATFES
+437 EIPAGTTFKS
-447 AAADPAHAF
+447 AAADPAYAF

-481 GAATWGAYARG
+481 DAATWDAYARG
-492 EGAAAEIALG
+492 EGAAAEITLG
-502 DGAALMVPRKTFL
+502 NGAALMVPRKTFL

-522 KPWAETDA
+522 KPWTDA
-530 GAWALGGRSGAPEW
+530 EAWALGGRSDAPAW
-544 SSGHIAYVNDDG
+544 SSGQIAYVNDDG

-564 GQQRNAALY
+564 GQRNAALY

-584 DLSFTWTPTQN
+584 DLSFTCTPTQN
-595 RWAGKANQ
+595 RWAGKVEQ
-603 AWAEGFA
+603 VWAEGFA

-620 GYVYDKTTYGQPPD
+620 GYDYAKHPYGQPSD

-640 YIYRGNGNAL
+640 YIYRTDGAH

-662 LCAADTDYSEL
+662 QYAADTDYLEH

-707 WRAAYDFAQCFTG
+707 WHAAYDFAQCFTG
-720 NGLTEANAPRLIGLS
+720 NGLTDANAPRLIGLS
-735 GGTGN
+735 GGTGS
-740 WGDPKEGKAVPYAEQ
+740 WGDPNEGSTVPYAEQ

-780 ETWRLGGDAWLTADP
+780 ETWRLSGDAWLTADP
-795 GLLFSTNINQ
+795 GFLFSTNKLQ
-805 QGYAVLRTGVDAN
+805 KGYAVLKTGVGAKI
-818 RPFEVS
+818 PFEVS
-824 FTERLDANLTGN
+824 FTERLDANLTGD
-836 WAEGLGVVLTPDPD
+836 WAEGLGVVLTPDPE
-850 KLNNGAAGRFFP
+850 KLNNDQGVLAP
-862 KMDRCVAFGHYFW
+862 IMDRCVVFCHYLW
-875 ENKLVWSH
+875 ENRLEWSH
-883 NGSAHG
+883 NGSALG

-900 HCSLNHPVT
+900 HRDLNHPVT
-909 YSLVFNGEDTFT
+909 YSLVFNGVDTFT
-921 VRAVCSCGAV
+921 VRAACSCGAV

-945 APVYVAFLGAASTWG
+945 APVYVAFLGGSSTWG
-960 PATTTRVTDIAVKEM
+960 PATTTRVTDIAVKEI
-975 DAARAFPQRLSVDAG
+975 DAVCAFPQRLSVDAG

-1017 LALRA
+1017 LALKA
-1022 GRPSSCFLSP
+1022 GRPSVCFLSP
-1032 LVLAGAGAVDAAGG
+1032 LVLAGAGAVNAADG

-1091 LPRATHAGAAEPA
+1091 LPRATCAGAAEPA

-1131 PAGSAIIL
+1131 PAGNSIIL

>member
-1 MQIKCVCMLAAVL
+1 MQIKCVCMLAAAL
-14 GVGASLAATWT
+14 CAGASMAATWT
-25 GAAGDGQWT
+25 GEGDGQWT

-51 LFTASATLA
+51 LFTKSATLA
-60 APTDFTGTVRVQG
+60 APADFTGTVRVQG

-103 GSLTLHAA
+103 GSLTLRAA

-138 AFGPVEVAAG
+138 AFGPVAVAAG

-209 SKEKPFALSNGW
+209 SKENPFALSNGW

-229 DFYMAWA
+229 DSYMAWA
-236 RTLFLMPQDERVR
+236 RTLFLMPQDEKVR
-249 ACLYADDFGQ
+249 ACLYADDYGQ
-259 VYLDGEEWFEHTQYG
+259 VYLDGEEWFARAQCKT
-274 PKKAVWTTRTLARG
+274 VWTTRTLARG
-288 FHALDLFYGEVAG
+288 FHAVDLFFGELAG

-351 ALAAGEASALNGSVT
+351 ALAAGEASALNGAVT

-405 NLGADT
+405 NLGADA

-437 EIPADATFES
+437 EIPAGATFES

-473 AGTVRLAG
+473 AGTVRLAD

-515 ERAGTPL
+515 ERAGAPL
-522 KPWAETDA
+522 KPWTDA

-544 SSGHIAYVNDDG
+544 SSGHVAYVNNDG

-564 GQQRNAALY
+564 GQRNAAFY

-595 RWAGKANQ
+595 RWAGKAKQ
-603 AWAEGFA
+603 TWAEGFA
-610 FFLTA
+610 FFLA
-615 TNNAA
+615 PTNNAA
-620 GYVYDKTTYGQPPD
+620 GYDYAKHRYGQPPD
-634 AYGFRC
+634 AYGFCC
-640 YIYRGNGNAL
+640 YIYRTDGAH
-650 GFAWLVNNASAG
+650 GFAWLVNGEALG
-662 LCAADTDYSEL
+662 LHGGGGTDFPEAD
-673 GGGLGGITLTRPIA
+673 GGLGGITLTRPIA
-687 FTVTMRHGVM
+687 FSVRMRHGVM

-707 WRAAYDFAQCFTG
+707 WRAAYDFAQGFTG
-720 NGLTEANAPRLIGLS
+720 TGLFNTDANASRLIGLS
-735 GGTGN
+735 GGTAN
-740 WGDPKEGKAVPYAEQ
+740 WGDPKEVKAVAYAEQ
-755 TFSDFAGFVWGEH
+755 TFSDFAGFAWGEH

-780 ETWRLGGDAWLTADP
+780 ETWRLSGDAWLTDDP
-795 GLLFSTNINQ
+795 GFRFATDVKQ
-805 QGYAVLRTGVDAN
+805 KGYAVLKTGVDAN

-824 FTERLDANLTGN
+824 FTERLDANLTGD
-836 WAEGLGVVLTPDPD
+836 WAEGLGVVLTPDPE
-850 KLNNGAAGRFFP
+850 KLNNGQGTLFP

-875 ENKLVWSH
+875 ENKLEWSH
-883 NGSAHG
+883 NGSRSEDDKAEYKVHG
-889 LDAAAS
+889 I
-895 DVHRI
+895 HRE
-900 HCSLNHPVT
+900 LNHPVT

-921 VRAVCSCGAV
+921 VRAACSCGAV

-945 APVYVAFLGAASTWG
+945 APVYVAFLGGSSYWENGG

-1022 GRPSSCFLSP
+1022 ERPSSCFLSP

-1091 LPRATHAGAAEPA
+1091 LPRATYAGAAEPA

>member
-1 MQIKCVCMLAAVL
+1 MQIKCVCMLAAAL
-14 GVGASLAATWT
+14 CAGASMAATWT
-25 GAAGDGQWT
+25 GAAGDSQWT
-34 TDANWEGNTP
+34 TDANWDGNTP

-51 LFTASATLA
+51 VFAASATLA

-73 EGTHLTFDVAA
+73 EGTHLTFDVAT

-103 GSLTLHAA
+103 GSLTLRAA
-111 PGFHPGRV
+111 PGSHPGSV

-138 AFGPVEVAAG
+138 AFGPVAVAAG

-163 VLVFAGGRTEG
+163 VLVFTGGRTED
-174 EIKNIWATHTP
+174 EVKNIWTTHTP

-209 SKEKPFALSNGW
+209 SKEKPFALFNDW

-259 VYLDGEEWFEHTQYG
+259 VYLDGEEWFEHTQC
-274 PKKAVWTTRTLARG
+274 KTVWTTRTLARG
-288 FHALDLFYGEVAG
+288 FHALDLFYGELAG
-301 NDGMSI
+301 EDGMSI
-307 RLAGKVFGGAGPL
+307 RLAGKVFGGAGHL

-351 ALAAGEASALNGSVT
+351 ALAAGEASALTGAVT

-375 GSGTLAADAARF
+375 GSGTLAVDATCF

-437 EIPADATFES
+437 EIPAGATFES
-447 AAADPAHAF
+447 AAADPAYAF
-456 TGAGTLV
+456 TGSGTLV

-481 GAATWGAYARG
+481 DAATWDAYARG
-492 EGAAAEIALG
+492 EGAAAEITLG
-502 DGAALMVPRKTFL
+502 NGAALMVPRKTFL

-522 KPWAETDA
+522 KPWTDA
-530 GAWALGGRSGAPEW
+530 EAWALGGRNDVPAW

-564 GQQRNAALY
+564 GKQRNAALY

-595 RWAGKANQ
+595 RWAGKA

-620 GYVYDKTTYGQPPD
+620 GYAYANQVYGQPSD

-640 YIYRGNGNAL
+640 YIYRGNGNAV
-650 GFAWLVNNASAG
+650 GFAWLVNNAEAG
-662 LCAADTDYSEL
+662 LCAAYTDYSEL
-673 GGGLGGITLTRPIA
+673 DGGLGGITLTRPIA
-687 FTVTMRHGVM
+687 FAVTMRNGVM

-707 WRAAYDFAQCFTG
+707 WHAAYDFAQCFTG
-720 NGLTEANAPRLIGLS
+720 NGLTDANAPRLIGLS
-735 GGTGN
+735 GGTGS
-740 WGDPKEGKAVPYAEQ
+740 WGDPNEGSTVPYAEQ

-780 ETWRLGGDAWLTADP
+780 ETWRLSGDAWLTADP
-795 GLLFSTNINQ
+795 GLLFSTNVNKK
-805 QGYAVLRTGVDAN
+805 GYAVLRTGVDAN

-824 FTERLDANLTGN
+824 FTERLDANLTGD

-850 KLNNGAAGRFFP
+850 KLNNGQGILFP
-862 KMDRCVAFGHYFW
+862 NMDRCVAFGHYFW
-875 ENKLVWSH
+875 KNNLEWSH
-883 NGSAHG
+883 NGSRSE
-889 LDAAAS
+889 DDKAAS
-895 DVHRI
+895 NVHRI
-900 HCSLNHPVT
+900 HRELNHPVT

-945 APVYVAFLGAASTWG
+945 APVYVAFLGGSSGWG

-975 DAARAFPQRLSVDAG
+975 DAARAFPQCLSVDAG

-1022 GRPSSCFLSP
+1022 GRPSVCFLSP
-1032 LVLAGAGAVDAAGG
+1032 LVLAGAGTVDAADG

-1060 LVVSGAWS
+1060 LVVTGAWS

-1091 LPRATHAGAAEPA
+1091 LPRATCAGAAEPA
-1104 FAVTGLDGAPL
+1104 FAVTGLDGASL

-1125 DAVRLV
+1125 DAVRLI
-1131 PAGSAIIL
+1131 PAGSAIFL

>member
-1 MQIKCVCMLAAVL
+1 
-14 GVGASLAATWT
+14 
-25 GAAGDGQWT
+25 
-34 TDANWEGNTP
+34 
-44 PGAGDDA
+44 
-51 LFTASATLA
+51 
-60 APTDFTGTVRVQG
+60 
-73 EGTHLTFDVAA
+73 
-84 AAALAVA
+84 
-91 VDEGATLEKTGA
+91 
-103 GSLTLHAA
+103 
-111 PGFHPGRV
+111 
-119 VVTAGEA
+119 
-126 VFAGNGDWEAPG
+126 
-138 AFGPVEVAAG
+138 
-148 AGARI
+148 
-153 VESPAAQRHG
+153 
-163 VLVFAGGRTEG
+163 
-174 EIKNIWATHTP
+174 
-185 HANFEAVWAGLDKTV
+185 
-200 ETNRVLTVF
+200 
-209 SKEKPFALSNGW
+209 
-221 FPAAWQWK
+221 
-229 DFYMAWA
+229 
-236 RTLFLMPQDERVR
+236 
-249 ACLYADDFGQ
+249 
-259 VYLDGEEWFEHTQYG
+259 
-274 PKKAVWTTRTLARG
+274 
-288 FHALDLFYGEVAG
+288 
-301 NDGMSI
+301 MSI

-351 ALAAGEASALNGSVT
+351 ALAAGEASALTGAVT

-375 GSGTLAADAARF
+375 GSGTLAVDAACF

-396 CTDARAALA
+396 CTDARAASA
-405 NLGADT
+405 NLGAGT

-437 EIPADATFES
+437 EIPAGATFES
-447 AAADPAHAF
+447 AAADPAYAF

-481 GAATWGAYARG
+481 DAATWDAYARG

-502 DGAALMVPRKTFL
+502 DGAALMVPSKTFL

-522 KPWAETDA
+522 KPWTDA
-530 GAWALGGRSGAPEW
+530 EAWVLGGRSDVPEW

-564 GQQRNAALY
+564 GKQRNAALY

-595 RWAGKANQ
+595 RWAGKA

-620 GYVYDKTTYGQPPD
+620 GYDYVKHRYGQPSD

-640 YIYRGNGNAL
+640 YIYRGNGNAV
-650 GFAWLVNNASAG
+650 GFAWLVNNAEAG

-687 FTVTMRHGVM
+687 FAVTMRNGVM

-707 WRAAYDFAQCFTG
+707 WHAAYDFAQCFTG
-720 NGLTEANAPRLIGLS
+720 NGLTDANAPRLIGLS
-735 GGTGN
+735 GGTGS
-740 WGDPKEGKAVPYAEQ
+740 WGDPNEGNTVPYAEQ
-755 TFSDFAGFVWGEH
+755 TFSDFSGFAWGEH

-780 ETWRLGGDAWLTADP
+780 ETWRLSGDAWLTDDP
-795 GLLFSTNINQ
+795 GFRFSTDVKQ
-805 QGYAVLRTGVDAN
+805 KGYAVLKTGVDAN

-824 FTERLDANLTGN
+824 FTERLDANLTGD

-850 KLNNGAAGRFFP
+850 KLNNDATGRFFP

-883 NGSAHG
+883 NGSSYKEDEVENKVHG
-889 LDAAAS
+889 I
-895 DVHRI
+895 HRD
-900 HCSLNHPVT
+900 LNHPVT

-931 YETARTYPDVAEWN
+931 YETARTYPDVADWN
-945 APVYVAFLGAASTWG
+945 APVYVAFLGSSSYWENGG

-1022 GRPSSCFLSP
+1022 EHPSVCFLSP
-1032 LVLAGAGAVDAAGG
+1032 LVLAGAGAVDAADG

-1060 LVVSGAWS
+1060 LVVTGAWS

-1091 LPRATHAGAAEPA
+1091 LPRATCAGAAEPA

-1125 DAVRLV
+1125 DAVRLI
-1131 PAGSAIIL
+1131 PAGSAIFL

>member
-1 MQIKCVCMLAAVL
+1 MQITCACVLAAAL
-14 GVGASLAATWT
+14 CAGASMAATWT
-25 GAAGDGQWT
+25 GAAGDEQWT
-34 TDANWEGNTP
+34 TDANWEGNAP

-73 EGTHLTFDVAA
+73 EGTRLTFDVAA

-103 GSLTLHAA
+103 GTLTLRAA

-138 AFGPVEVAAG
+138 AFGPVAVDAG

-153 VESPAAQRHG
+153 AESPAAQRHG

-200 ETNRVLTVF
+200 ETNRVLAVF

-236 RTLFLMPQDERVR
+236 RTLFLMPQDERVL
-249 ACLYADDFGQ
+249 AFLYADDYGQ
-259 VYLDGEEWFEHTQYG
+259 AYLDGEEWFEHSQCKT
-274 PKKAVWTTRTLARG
+274 VWATRTLARG
-288 FHALDLFYGEVAG
+288 FHALDLFYGELAG
-301 NDGMSI
+301 SDVMSI
-307 RLAGKVFGGAGPL
+307 RLAGKVFGGTL

-331 FARLDLAAGATL
+331 FACLDLDAGATL

-351 ALAAGEASALNGSVT
+351 ALAAGEASALDGAVT

-387 AGFNGKIEL
+387 VGFNGKIEL

-405 NLGADT
+405 NLGADA
-411 AFTVTG
+411 AFAVTG

-437 EIPADATFES
+437 EIPAGATFES
-447 AAADPAHAF
+447 ANPNPSYAF

-522 KPWAETDA
+522 KPWTDA
-530 GAWALGGRSGAPEW
+530 EAWVLGGRSDAPEW
-544 SSGHIAYVNDDG
+544 SSGSVAHVNDDG

-564 GQQRNAALY
+564 GQRNAALY

-595 RWAGKANQ
+595 RWAGKADQ
-603 AWAEGFA
+603 VWAEGFA

-620 GYVYDKTTYGQPPD
+620 GYAYGKTVYAQPTD

-640 YIYRGNGNAL
+640 YIYRGNGDAL

-687 FTVTMRHGVM
+687 FAVTMRHGVM

-707 WRAAYDFAQCFTG
+707 WHAAYDFAQAFG
-720 NGLTEANAPRLIGLS
+720 GERLLEANAPRLIGLS

-740 WGDPKEGKAVPYAEQ
+740 WGDPREGKAVPYAEQ

-795 GLLFSTNINQ
+795 GFLFSTNVKQ
-805 QGYAVLRTGVDAN
+805 KGYAVLKTGIGAKV
-818 RPFEVS
+818 PFEVS
-824 FTERLDANLTGN
+824 FTERLDANLPGG
-836 WAEGLGVVLTPDPD
+836 WAEGLGVVLTPDPG
-850 KLNNGAAGRFFP
+850 KLNNGQGTLFP

-875 ENKLVWSH
+875 GNSLEWSH
-883 NGSAHG
+883 NGSALG

-895 DVHRI
+895 GVHRI
-900 HCSLNHPVT
+900 HLSLNHPVT
-909 YSLVFNGEDTFT
+909 YSLFFDGEDTFT

-931 YETARTYPDVAEWN
+931 YETARTYPDVADWN
-945 APVYVAFLGAASTWG
+945 APVYVAFLGGSSSWG
-960 PATTTRVTDIAVKEM
+960 PATTTRVTDIAVKELE
-975 DAARAFPQRLSVDAG
+975 AARAFPQRLSVDAG
-990 AAATVNLDVPGTN
+990 AAATLNLDAPGTN
-1003 VAAFASVALGADAS
+1003 AAAFASVALGADAS

-1022 GRPSSCFLSP
+1022 GRPSACILSP
-1032 LVLAGAGAVDAAGG
+1032 LALAGAGAVGAAGG

-1068 ARDEAITFRVDAAR
+1068 ARGEAITFRVDAAR

-1091 LPRATHAGAAEPA
+1091 LPRATHTGAAEPA

>member
-1 MQIKCVCMLAAVL
+1 MQIKCVCMLAAAL
-14 GVGASLAATWT
+14 CAGASMAATWT
-25 GAAGDGQWT
+25 GAAGDNQWT
-34 TDANWEGNTP
+34 TDANWEENTP

-51 LFTASATLA
+51 VFTASATLA

-73 EGTHLTFDVAA
+73 EGTHLTFNVAA

-103 GSLTLHAA
+103 GSLTLRAA
-111 PGFHPGRV
+111 PGFHPGSV

-138 AFGPVEVAAG
+138 AFGPVAVAAG

-163 VLVFAGGRTEG
+163 VLVFTGGRTED
-174 EIKNIWATHTP
+174 EVKNIWTTHTP

-209 SKEKPFALSNGW
+209 SKEKPFALFNDW

-259 VYLDGEEWFEHTQYG
+259 VYLDGEEWFEHTQC
-274 PKKAVWTTRTLARG
+274 KTVWTTRTLARG
-288 FHALDLFYGEVAG
+288 FHALDLFYGELAG
-301 NDGMSI
+301 EDGMSI
-307 RLAGKVFGGAGPL
+307 RLAGKVFGGAGHL

-351 ALAAGEASALNGSVT
+351 ALAAGEASALTGAVT

-375 GSGTLAADAARF
+375 GSGTLAVDAACF

-396 CTDARAALA
+396 CTDARAASA

-437 EIPADATFES
+437 EIPAGATFES
-447 AAADPAHAF
+447 AAADPAYAF

-481 GAATWGAYARG
+481 DAATWDAYARG
-492 EGAAAEIALG
+492 EGAAAEITLG
-502 DGAALMVPRKTFL
+502 NGAALMVPRKTFL

-522 KPWAETDA
+522 KPWTDA
-530 GAWALGGRSGAPEW
+530 EAWALGGRNDVPAW

-564 GQQRNAALY
+564 GKQRNAALY

-595 RWAGKANQ
+595 RWAGKA

-620 GYVYDKTTYGQPPD
+620 GYAYANQVYGQPSD

-640 YIYRGNGNAL
+640 YIYRGNGNAV
-650 GFAWLVNNASAG
+650 GFAWLVNNAEAG
-662 LCAADTDYSEL
+662 LCAAYTDYSEL
-673 GGGLGGITLTRPIA
+673 DGGLGGITLTRPIA
-687 FTVTMRHGVM
+687 FAVTMRNGVM

-707 WRAAYDFAQCFTG
+707 WHAAYDFAQCFTG
-720 NGLTEANAPRLIGLS
+720 NGLTDANAPRLIGLS
-735 GGTGN
+735 GGTGS
-740 WGDPKEGKAVPYAEQ
+740 WGDPNEGATVPYAEQ

-780 ETWRLGGDAWLTADP
+780 ETWRLSGDAWLTADP
-795 GLLFSTNINQ
+795 GLLFSTNVNKK
-805 QGYAVLRTGVDAN
+805 GYAVLRTGVDAN

-824 FTERLDANLTGN
+824 FTERLDANLTGD

-850 KLNNGAAGRFFP
+850 KLNNGQGILFP
-862 KMDRCVAFGHYFW
+862 NMDRCVAFGHYFW
-875 ENKLVWSH
+875 KNNLEWSH
-883 NGSAHG
+883 NGSRSE
-889 LDAAAS
+889 DDKAAS
-895 DVHRI
+895 NVHRI
-900 HCSLNHPVT
+900 HRELNHPVT

-945 APVYVAFLGAASTWG
+945 APVYVAFLGGSSGWG
-960 PATTTRVTDIAVKEM
+960 PATTTRVTDIAVKEI

-1017 LALRA
+1017 LALQT
-1022 GRPSSCFLSP
+1022 GRPSVCFLSP
-1032 LVLAGAGAVDAAGG
+1032 LVLAGAGTVNAADG

-1060 LVVSGAWS
+1060 LVVTGAWS

-1091 LPRATHAGAAEPA
+1091 LPRATCAGAAEPA

-1125 DAVRLV
+1125 DAVRLI
-1131 PAGSAIIL
+1131 PAGSAIFL